1 MQIGF
6 TRRAAVKGAAAVGAA
21 VAVGGLLPGTAVA
34 APAKETAEGTAEP
47 GLLAK
52 KLPTSAN
59 GWTIEKEANHVSTV
73 WTRPVP
79 GTGLTVDVRIG
90 DAEEILV
97 HVIRRFHYEVEE
109 LPSGDLLGW
118 QAIGGLRAGAPESN
132 LASGT
137 AVRIRPGASAKGGLF
152 PYQELVLRDILA
164 ECEGVVRWGGDDDA
178 VDESLFYLVPGPE
191 DRRVRQLAD
200 RLRGWGAR
208 PGEGPRRPAG
218 RPAPGGL
225 PPAPARRTA
234 PRAAA
239 GGADGLAGARLP
251 GLARRTVP
259 LGLMDGRR
267 LHLRRRP

>member
-1 MQIGF
+1 MEDVQIGF
-6 TRRAAVKGAAAVGAA
+6 TRRAAVKGAAVVGAA
-21 VAVGGLLPGTAVA
+21 TALGALLPGTASA
-34 APAKETAEGTAEP
+34 APSKGTAEP
-47 GLLAK
+47 GVPAK

-73 WTRPVP
+73 WTRPVA
-79 GTGLTVDVRIG
+79 GTGLTVDIRIG

-118 QAIGGLRAGAPESN
+118 QAIGGLRAGAAESN

-152 PYQELVLRDILA
+152 AHQELVLRDILA
-164 ECEGVVRWGGDDDA
+164 ECEGVVRWGGDDA
-178 VDESLFYLVPGPE
+178 EVDESLFYLVPGPE

-208 PGEGPRRPAG
+208 PGEGAG
-218 RPAPGGL
+218 TPVDVL
-225 PPAPARRTA
+225 APARRSE
-234 PRAAA
+234 
-239 GGADGLAGARLP
+239 ADR
-251 GLARRTVP
+251 LARAQRAS
-259 LGLMDGRR
+259 
-267 LHLRRRP
+267 